1 MIRMLPVMADITWK
15 QWRSHRLRTFLT
27 LLGIALGVSV
37 LFAVR
42 TANLTLLASLNVTIE
57 KLAGKATL
65 QIVGDEGGFPES
77 VWETVKDVP
86 GVYIAQ
92 PVIEVLGNTAFEDE
106 GNLMIVGVDMLGDR
120 ELREYQFDEEGSEIA
135 DPLVALAQP
144 DSILISR
151 FFAEKH
157 RLSDGDKLPIY
168 TAQGRKDFIVRGIFK
183 PAGIGEVFDGRIAV
197 MDVFNA
203 QFIFGR
209 GRNIDRIDLMNEK
222 DVPVDELQRRLRE
235 RLPAGL
241 EVTRPAAR
249 GQGIENAISAM
260 SIGMTVAS
268 FVALMVGVFIIFNT
282 FSISVNQRWK
292 EIGIL
297 RALGVERGN
306 IQRMFLFEALL
317 MGVIGSVLGIG
328 MGYFLAIGA
337 ERVMSEIAAKLFS
350 YVATQQPPVF
360 RFDYALTAFA
370 IGIAASVA
378 GAILPSAAASRLNP
392 ILALHNIESRG
403 RESVLG
409 KWRMA
414 AGLLLIA
421 LGLALIRFGP
431 LRVGINFQFSY
442 ALLMLLGLIVMLP
455 GLSAL
460 IARLLRPVM
469 DRLFGSVGVI
479 AVDTMIQS
487 PRRTAATVG
496 ALMIGLM
503 FVFSTGA
510 YVRSYQ
516 QTVSRWMDRMIN
528 SDLLISTSEMA
539 RSRTYHFSPE
549 LSSRIAKLPGVRNL
563 ENARILFVPYA
574 GDSIGLV
581 SLEMEGWFARVSE
594 VVEDANADEARQKM
608 ISGEG
613 ILASRNFASRYNLKV
628 GDTVSLQTPTE
639 PFEKPIVGLL
649 EDYTSEKGAIFL
661 DRALYIKYWNDD
673 AVDIIEVNLKEGA
686 DAGAVKAGIE
696 RMVRGEHRAFVY
708 TNAEYKRWVMNLIDG
723 FFLLNY
729 MQMAIAIIIASLGIV
744 NCLLISVSERKR
756 ELGVLRAIGGLRRQ
770 IGRMIMIEAAC
781 IAIVGLVTGVL
792 AGVLN
797 TWFLVRTAATMIG
810 GFVIPFRFPF
820 EMVLVVLPAVLVIA
834 LLAAWWPAR
843 KAVRMPVIEAI
854 GYE

>member
-1 MIRMLPVMADITWK
+1 MLSMLPILVEITWR
-15 QWRSHRLRTFLT
+15 QWRQHRLRTLLT

-65 QIVGDEGGFPES
+65 QIVGNEGGFPES
-77 VWETVKDVP
+77 VWETVKDTP
-86 GVYIAQ
+86 GVYVAQ
-92 PVIEVLGNTAFEDE
+92 PVIEVLGSTAYEDE

-135 DPLVALAQP
+135 DPLIALAQP

-151 FFAEKH
+151 TFAERHQLK
-157 RLSDGDKLPIY
+157 DGDKLPLY
-168 TAQGRKDFIVRGIFK
+168 TAQGKKDFIVRGIFK
-183 PAGIGEVFDGRIAV
+183 PAGIGEVFDGQIAV

-209 GRNIDRIDLMNEK
+209 GRNIDRIDLMNDKE
-222 DVPVDELQRRLRE
+222 VSVDELQKRLRE

-268 FVALMVGVFIIFNT
+268 FIALLVGVFIIFNT

-297 RALGVERGN
+297 RALGVERGK
-306 IQRMFLFEALL
+306 IQGMFLIEALL
-317 MGVIGSVLGIG
+317 MGVVGSLIGVAL
-328 MGYFLAIGA
+328 GYFLAIGA
-337 ERVMSEIAAKLFS
+337 ERVMSEIAANVFS

-360 RFDYALTAFA
+360 RFDYAVTSFV
-370 IGIAASVA
+370 IGVAASVV
-378 GAILPSAAASRLNP
+378 GAVLPAVAASRLNP
-392 ILALHNIESRG
+392 ILALHNIETRQRENVLGRG
-403 RESVLG
+403 RLI
-409 KWRMA
+409 
-414 AGLLLIA
+414 AGVLLII

-431 LRVGINFQFSY
+431 MQVGINFQFSY
-442 ALLMLLGLIVMLP
+442 ALLMLLGLIILLP
-455 GLSAL
+455 KLSEL
-460 IARLLRPVM
+460 TARLLRPVM

-487 PRRTAATVG
+487 PRRTSATVG

-503 FVFSTGA
+503 FVFSMGA

-539 RSRTYHFSPE
+539 RSRTYHFSPD
-549 LSSRIAKLPGVRNL
+549 LSATIAKLSGVKSI

-581 SLEMEGWFARVSE
+581 SLEMEGWFARVND
-594 VVEDANADEARQKM
+594 VVEDADAGEAREKM
-608 ISGEG
+608 IAGEG
-613 ILASRNFASRYNLKV
+613 ILASRNFASRYDLNV
-628 GDTVSLQTPTE
+628 GDSIRLETPTE
-639 PFEKPIVGLL
+639 PFERPIVGLL
-649 EDYTSEKGAIFL
+649 EDYTSEKGSIFL
-661 DRALYIKYWNDD
+661 DRALYIKFWNDN
-673 AVDIIEVNLKEGA
+673 AVDMIEVNLKPGV
-686 DAGAVKAGIE
+686 DAGTVKMEIE
-696 RMVRGEHRAFVY
+696 RLVKGEHRAFVY

-723 FFLLNY
+723 FFVLNY
-729 MQMAIAIIIASLGIV
+729 MQMAIAIIIASLGII

-756 ELGVLRAIGGLRRQ
+756 ELGVLRAIGGLRSQ
-770 IGRMIMIEAAC
+770 IGRMIMLEAAC
-781 IAIVGLVTGVL
+781 IAIVGLVVGAL
-792 AGVLN
+792 AGILN
-797 TWFLVRTAATMIG
+797 TYFMVRTAATMIG
-810 GFVIPFRFPF
+810 GFIIPFRFPF
-820 EMVLVVLPAVLVIA
+820 EMVLIVLPVVLVISLA
-834 LLAAWWPAR
+834 AAWWPAR

>member
-15 QWRSHRLRTFLT
+15 QWRSHRLRTLLT

-92 PVIEVLGNTAFEDE
+92 PIIEVLGNTAFEDE

-144 DSILISR
+144 DSILISKS
-151 FFAEKH
+151 FAEKH

-168 TAQGRKDFIVRGIFK
+168 TARGRKDFVVRGIIK

-268 FVALMVGVFIIFNT
+268 FIALLVGVFIIFNT

-306 IQRMFLFEALL
+306 IQRMFLSEALL
-317 MGVIGSVLGIG
+317 MGVIGSALGIG

-337 ERVMSEIAAKLFS
+337 ERVMSEIAARVFS

-360 RFDYALTAFA
+360 RLDYALTAFA

-378 GAILPSAAASRLNP
+378 GAILPSTAASRLNP

-403 RESVLG
+403 RETVLG

-421 LGLALIRFGP
+421 LGLALISFGP
-431 LRVGINFQFSY
+431 MSVGINFQFSY
-442 ALLMLLGLIVMLP
+442 ALLMMLGLIVMLP
-455 GLSAL
+455 GLSEL
-460 IARLLRPVM
+460 IARLMRPIM
-469 DRLFGSVGVI
+469 DRLFGSIGVI

-549 LSSRIAKLPGVRNL
+549 LSSRIAKLPGVKNL

-594 VVEDANADEARQKM
+594 VVEDADADEARQKM
-608 ISGEG
+608 ISGDG
-613 ILASRNFASRYNLKV
+613 ILASLNFASRYNLKV

-673 AVDIIEVNLKEGA
+673 AVDIIEVNLKDGA
-686 DAGAVKAGIE
+686 DAGVVKAGIE

-770 IGRMIMIEAAC
+770 IGRMVMIEAAC

-820 EMVLVVLPAVLVIA
+820 EMVLVVLPAVLAIS

-843 KAVRMPVIEAI
+843 MAVRMPVIEAI